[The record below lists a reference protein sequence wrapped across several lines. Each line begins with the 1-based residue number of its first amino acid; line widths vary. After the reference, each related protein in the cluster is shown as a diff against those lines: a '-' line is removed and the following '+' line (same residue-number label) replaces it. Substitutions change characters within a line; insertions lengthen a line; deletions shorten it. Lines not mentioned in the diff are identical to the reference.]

1 MRFDAVKQSL
11 QIDVYSY
18 VEEILM
24 SLFSCFGALK
34 EDDTEGLGI
43 DERPFSGD
51 TLLHN
56 VCSILDTRNWILLE
70 GVIAN
75 FKNAQLH
82 LMKVL
87 EIAKR
92 I

>member
-1 MRFDAVKQSL
+1 
-11 QIDVYSY
+11 
-18 VEEILM
+18 M
-24 SLFSCFGALK
+24 SLFSSFGVLT

-43 DERPFSGD
+43 GDTVFSGD

-75 FKNAQLH
+75 FENH
-82 LMKVL
+82 NFT
-87 EIAKR
+87 
-92 I
+92 